1 MECNR
6 GIREHL
12 DMGAKIEKEIVY
24 MDYPEVTEGQVKKH
38 LKKLKKGKAAG
49 PDGMKPEFYKALEES
64 PVFIKAMKG
73 AVNKITDEEDP
84 PPDWEES
91 NTTMIPKTSKPKVKD
106 LRPIAVTNV
115 SYKLYM
121 NMAVKDKIEEH
132 IVENELIKE
141 TQSGFTDKG
150 RIENNLMIL
159 KYCIDSTF
167 LNKLPLIVISID
179 FSKAYDS
186 LKRGN
191 LIETLKE
198 FKIHERIIGII
209 KKIYSGDWTNIDMG
223 DKKIEMKV
231 SSGIRQ
237 GCTAS
242 TTLFKLVTYKIIEM
256 LEKEGKGF
264 VDEALKISALFF
276 ADEGLVLT
284 KSVKEAEELIKLLIE
299 IGDIS
304 GLQINKDKSIH
315 NISIPRIM
323 VQDNEREES

>member
-12 DMGAKIEKEIVY
+12 DMAAKTEKEIVY
-24 MDYPEVTEGQVKKH
+24 MDYPEVTEEQVKKN

-49 PDGMKPEFYKALEES
+49 PDGMRPEFYRALEES
-64 PVFIKAMKG
+64 QVFIKAMKG
-73 AVNKITDEEDP
+73 AVNKITEEEDP
-84 PPDWEES
+84 PFDWEES
-91 NTTMIPKTSKPKVKD
+91 KTTMIPKNSKQMVKD
-106 LRPIAVTNV
+106 LRSIAVTNV

-121 NMAVKDKIEEH
+121 NMAVKEKIENH
-132 IVENELIKE
+132 IVENDLIKE
-141 TQSGFTDKG
+141 TQSGFTEKG

-167 LNKLPLIVISID
+167 ANRLPLLVISID

-191 LIETLKE
+191 LIETLKD
-198 FKIHERIIGII
+198 FKIHAKTIGII
-209 KKIYSGDWTNIDMG
+209 QKIYSRDWTNIEIG

-256 LEKEGKGF
+256 LEEKGKGF
-264 VDEALKISALFF
+264 ADEALKLSALFF
-276 ADEGLVLT
+276 ADDGLVLT
-284 KSVKEAEELIKLLIE
+284 KSVEEAKEILKLLI
-299 IGDIS
+299 
-304 GLQINKDKSIH
+304 
-315 NISIPRIM
+315 
-323 VQDNEREES
+323 